1 MPTLIEQLDELIA
14 HRGRCEHTEVR
25 EEQGDVAR
33 RRVVARGLLRDQV
46 VRRRA
51 KAHEG
56 GVLSLAL
63 ALRQVVLRWER
74 VRRRCGAGAER
85 VRSGCGGGAEEVLG
99 AAAGVRRGCGACAE
113 GARACESGNMRAN
126 LVDSAAT

>member
-51 KAHEG
+51 EAHEG

-63 ALRQVVLRWER
+63 ALWQVVLRWER
-74 VRRRCGAGAER
+74 VRRRCGGGAER
-85 VRSGCGGGAEEVLG
+85 KGVGGAS
-99 AAAGVRRGCGACAE
+99 AGLRTRSQT
-113 GARACESGNMRAN
+113 ARAR
-126 LVDSAAT
+126 V